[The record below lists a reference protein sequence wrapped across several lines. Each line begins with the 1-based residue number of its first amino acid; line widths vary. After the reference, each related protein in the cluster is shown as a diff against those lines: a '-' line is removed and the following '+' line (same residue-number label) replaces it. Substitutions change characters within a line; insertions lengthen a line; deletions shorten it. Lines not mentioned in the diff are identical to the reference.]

1 MYEKSLSSN
10 DCKLS
15 LEAETAMRV
24 RQWGREAHCW
34 VAVLPRHNSGRA
46 SGEAGVQPP
55 VKHEHFRLEWSAV
68 GCAQQV
74 VEALEAVGCERARER
89 ERVREPESQRARDFK
104 ESEIMRFEESGEDFV
119 VPRRGLPAD
128 HGHALSHSLS
138 RSACTHRP
146 AADIYRRA
154 CKYTPILLAI
164 AAALLGQEVPRCG
177 WVTGG
182 RLSGG

>member
-104 ESEIMRFEESGEDFV
+104 ESEMQRVKRVRETERQRF
-119 VPRRGLPAD
+119 
-128 HGHALSHSLS
+128 
-138 RSACTHRP
+138 
-146 AADIYRRA
+146 
-154 CKYTPILLAI
+154 
-164 AAALLGQEVPRCG
+164 
-177 WVTGG
+177 
-182 RLSGG
+182 